1 MCKSG
6 SKSDP
11 SDPSPAWDLHPLEG
25 RALSSLP
32 DPLTTPGIGICG
44 SGWGGCPVLAEMT
57 PTRPSLW
64 LVPGIHNTWCD
75 VLRLQGR
82 PPLGPG

>member
-44 SGWGGCPVLAEMT
+44 SGWGGCPVLAEMS
-57 PTRPSLW
+57 RSQLAVPS
-64 LVPGIHNTWCD
+64 
-75 VLRLQGR
+75 
-82 PPLGPG
+82 GPGPQTLSNHHH

>member
-11 SDPSPAWDLHPLEG
+11 SDPGPAWDLHPLEG

-32 DPLTTPGIGICG
+32 GPLTTPGIGICG
-44 SGWGGCPVLAEMT
+44 SGGCPALAEMT
-57 PTRPSLW
+57 PARPSL
-64 LVPGIHNTWCD
+64 
-75 VLRLQGR
+75 
-82 PPLGPG
+82 

>member
-11 SDPSPAWDLHPLEG
+11 SDPGPAWDLHPLEG

-32 DPLTTPGIGICG
+32 GPLTMPGIGICG
-44 SGWGGCPVLAEMT
+44 SGGDVQP
-57 PTRPSLW
+57 W
-64 LVPGIHNTWCD
+64 L
-75 VLRLQGR
+75 R
-82 PPLGPG
+82 